1 MKAYITVMGRD
12 KVGIIA
18 RVATTLSNC
27 SVNIEDINQTIL
39 QGTFTMVMAV
49 SLDESKMSIQE
60 VSKELKKCGEDLG
73 VEIAIR
79 HEDIFNAMHQI

>member
-1 MKAYITVMGRD
+1 MKAYITVMGKD

-18 RVATTLSNC
+18 SVANTLSDC
-27 SVNIEDINQTIL
+27 KVNIEEINQTIL
-39 QGTFTMVMAV
+39 QGTFTMIMAV
-49 SLDESKMSIQE
+49 DTKESSLGIEEIGVKLSE
-60 VSKELKKCGEDLG
+60 CGAKLG

>member
-1 MKAYITVMGRD
+1 MKAYITVMGKDR
-12 KVGIIA
+12 VGIIA
-18 RVATTLSNC
+18 KVANTLADC
-27 SVNIEDINQTIL
+27 KVNIEDINQTIL

-49 SLDESKMSIQE
+49 GTDESDLTIE
-60 VSKELKKCGEDLG
+60 AIGNELKKCGEELG

>member
-1 MKAYITVMGRD
+1 MKAYITVMGKDR
-12 KVGIIA
+12 VGIIA
-18 RVATTLSNC
+18 KVATTLADC
-27 SVNIEDINQTIL
+27 KVNIEDINQTIL

-49 SLDESKMSIQE
+49 GTDESSLTIE
-60 VSKELKKCGEDLG
+60 ELNTELKKCGEELG

>member
-1 MKAYITVMGRD
+1 MKAYITVMGKD

-18 RVATTLSNC
+18 SVANTLSDC
-27 SVNIEDINQTIL
+27 RVNIEEINQTIL
-39 QGTFTMVMAV
+39 QGTFTMIMAV
-49 SLDESKMSIQE
+49 DTKESSLGIEEIGVKLSE
-60 VSKELKKCGEDLG
+60 CGAKLG

>member
-1 MKAYITVMGRD
+1 MKAYITVMGKDR
-12 KVGIIA
+12 VGIIA
-18 RVATTLSNC
+18 KVATTLADC
-27 SVNIEDINQTIL
+27 KVNIEDINQTIL

-49 SLDESKMSIQE
+49 GTDESNLTIEEIGQ
-60 VSKELKKCGEDLG
+60 ELKKCGEALG

>member
-12 KVGIIA
+12 KVGISA

-79 HEDIFNAMHQI
+79 HEDIFNAMHRI

>member
-1 MKAYITVMGRD
+1 MKAYITVMGKDR
-12 KVGIIA
+12 VGIIA
-18 RVATTLSNC
+18 KVATTLAGC
-27 SVNIEDINQTIL
+27 KVNIEDINQTIL

-49 SLDESKMSIQE
+49 GTDESSLTIE
-60 VSKELKKCGEDLG
+60 EINTELKKCGEELG

>member
-1 MKAYITVMGRD
+1 MGKDR
-12 KVGIIA
+12 VGIIA
-18 RVATTLSNC
+18 KVATTLADC
-27 SVNIEDINQTIL
+27 KVNIEDINQTIL

-49 SLDESKMSIQE
+49 GTDESSLTIE
-60 VSKELKKCGEDLG
+60 EINTELKKCGEELG

>member
-1 MKAYITVMGRD
+1 MRAYITVMGKD

-18 RVATTLSNC
+18 AVANTLSDC
-27 SVNIEDINQTIL
+27 KINIEEINQTIL
-39 QGTFTMVMAV
+39 QGTFTMIMAV
-49 SLDESKMSIQE
+49 DTKESSLSIE
-60 VSKELKKCGEDLG
+60 EINTELTKCGNALG

>member
-1 MKAYITVMGRD
+1 MKAYITVMGKDR
-12 KVGIIA
+12 VGIIA
-18 RVATTLSNC
+18 KVANTLADC
-27 SVNIEDINQTIL
+27 KVNIEDINQTIL

-49 SLDESKMSIQE
+49 GTDESNLTIE
-60 VSKELKKCGEDLG
+60 AIGNELKKCGEELG

>member
-1 MKAYITVMGRD
+1 MKAYITVMGKDR
-12 KVGIIA
+12 VGIIA
-18 RVATTLSNC
+18 KVATTLADC
-27 SVNIEDINQTIL
+27 KVNIEDINQTIL

-49 SLDESKMSIQE
+49 GTDESSLTIE
-60 VSKELKKCGEDLG
+60 EINTELKKCGEELG

>member
-1 MKAYITVMGRD
+1 MRAYITVMGKD

-18 RVATTLSNC
+18 AVANTLSEC
-27 SVNIEDINQTIL
+27 KVNIEEINQTIL
-39 QGTFTMVMAV
+39 QGTFTMIMAV
-49 SLDESKMSIQE
+49 DTKESKLSIE
-60 VSKELKKCGEDLG
+60 EINTELSKCGNKLG